1 VEPAPARPLAARGPQ
16 PGRQLRR
23 RPARMS
29 VGCVGTMYEDTGP
42 PWLAASGKRY
52 SNGGLT
58 FLAHLCRLELQH
70 ATAAPRWSGS
80 TGADDASGPAG
91 GMFSDNVAATVRS
104 LELSFQCRSRRSSAL
119 ERAFSHL
126 DRSSARLFSAPNSE
140 CLLPEVRPA
149 SSPNFGQ
156 VFSPNLRER
165 APCLSP
171 KFGQGGV
178 HV

>member
-1 VEPAPARPLAARGPQ
+1 
-16 PGRQLRR
+16 
-23 RPARMS
+23 MS

-91 GMFSDNVAATVRS
+91 GMFSMMFSDIVAATVRS
-104 LELSFQCRSRRSSAL
+104 LELSFTPQLSAGEGFL
-119 ERAFSHL
+119 SLGQSTDLSH
-126 DRSSARLFSAPNSE
+126 FFPAPPQYE
-140 CLLPEVRPA
+140 IPGICTI
-149 SSPNFGQ
+149 
-156 VFSPNLRER
+156 
-165 APCLSP
+165 
-171 KFGQGGV
+171 
-178 HV
+178 